1 MKEEYVKRLEEQYE
15 SLKNDYLIRHGLV
28 EKEVLGEAENGA
40 IYDLERKEYYRYV
53 PIKLSSKEFEEL
65 VSLENKCQNLRN
77 YHGFVSLFRG
87 IGILNLLVGIL
98 FSVLYATDK
107 VMSIYFV
114 ILFTILFFGIARI
127 LDRKH

>member
-15 SLKNDYLIRHGLV
+15 SLKNDHLIRHGLV

-65 VSLENKCQNLRN
+65 VSLENKCQNLKN

-107 VMSIYFV
+107 VMSIYF
-114 ILFTILFFGIARI
+114 
-127 LDRKH
+127 

>member
-127 LDRKH
+127 LYRKH

>member
-40 IYDLERKEYYRYV
+40 IYDPERKEYYRYV

-65 VSLENKCQNLRN
+65 VSLEKKCQNLKN